1 MEKSEVFRQRL
12 KEAREKKNWSQSEL
26 ARQASI
32 TAAAVNQFEKG
43 PRMPSMPILHSLA
56 SALEVSLDFLAGET
70 STPNE
75 FKVQN
80 EWQEFYRNFQDL
92 SDKDREVL
100 KAQAEALKMRSK
112 SDD

>member
-12 KEAREKKNWSQSEL
+12 KEAREKKDWSQAQL
-26 ARQASI
+26 AREASI
-32 TAAAVNQFEKG
+32 TPAAVNQFEKG

-56 SALEVSLDFLAGET
+56 NALEVSLDYLAGEK

-75 FKVQN
+75 FKVQT

-92 SDKDREVL
+92 SDKDREIL
-100 KAQAEALKMRSK
+100 KAQAEALKQRSK